1 MALYCCPL
9 IMVGASLMDE
19 PLWTQVLEGR
29 RKGLANRGADFRV
42 WGAEHGLTP
51 FPDKWGI
58 AMGLTDWFK
67 RKPTEPLQPAEPT
80 PEQTRFSS
88 DRSKLFDIERTAT
101 LAALLRVP
109 AGERDLSWSEA
120 FHDAAWYASVVMPTL
135 EPFVGPDGFA
145 YLRFDIPHEGPFD
158 SQSLGNLAAQC
169 VDARVGAALFAS
181 PDDPVDQAAFVFSMG
196 ALDGMLRF
204 GTIDGDPVDAAEA
217 GAEDAAMFDVDRG
230 DRAQT
235 LTVRQAHEVM
245 IGAPSRSYLPPSS
258 AGPLYDRLTRGWGVE
273 APRVALLMDPAMR
286 PTRSLVL
293 GVKRS
298 DFPADAPIDDMMRT
312 LLWYLPPRR
321 MLILTPEDWTVGT
334 MTPLADYI

>member
-1 MALYCCPL
+1 
-9 IMVGASLMDE
+9 MDE
-19 PLWTQVLEGR
+19 SLQTQGSEGR
-29 RKGLANRGADFRV
+29 RRASPIAGAGYKVRS
-42 WGAEHGLTP
+42 AEDGLTP

-67 RKPTEPLQPAEPT
+67 RKPTEPLQPPEPA
-80 PEQTRFSS
+80 PAQTRFSS
-88 DRSKLFDIERTAT
+88 DRSRLFDIERTAT

-109 AGERDLSWSEA
+109 AGERDAPWSEA

-135 EPFVGPDGFA
+135 EPFVGPDGFP

-181 PDDPVDQAAFVFSMG
+181 PDDSVDQAAFVFSMG
-196 ALDGMLRF
+196 ALDGILRF
-204 GTIDGDPVDAAEA
+204 GTIDGDPVDASEA
-217 GAEDAAMFDVDRG
+217 GAEDAAMFQVDRG

-235 LTVRQAHEVM
+235 LTVKQAHQVM

-258 AGPLYDRLTRGWGVE
+258 ARPLYDRLTRGWGVE

-298 DFPADAPIDDMMRT
+298 DFPADAPIDDMVRT

-321 MLILTPEDWTVGT
+321 MLVLTPEDWTVGT
-334 MTPLADYI
+334 MTPLGDYI